1 MQPSPTTRLR
11 SRARS
16 WRKGSPSGQKAPTVL
31 GRLCARTARA
41 CIWQQASSVSCRVA
55 ATAFRMALGWRDDFL
70 LVTATTPGRVFIAC
84 EVSQAFFTRVRQV
97 IISDVEP
104 FCQRPLL
111 AWHTLSAGEGR
122 RFPRRLVAA
131 PRIANETAERLG
143 WDWRWMLLAD
153 DDCVITATRD
163 LWHSLRALDHSAP
176 WYLGALDSLWE
187 PAPRVTILQPEDS
200 VRLRGGR
207 TTNADSIFPAC
218 TLPVKTAAPP
228 AIGTLGGGMCSPQLP
243 GDSRQGC
250 VRGPALA
257 ACALDLL
264 GVPRNASAI
273 SHVPYGY
280 ALPLTIVYG
289 NGFVISRGMLRVGGL
304 RDAGIGRGAV
314 RSSTEGRAGR
324 WEACEVETPDAVAYA
339 EQQLVRAH
347 LPGGPGARAPVLAS
361 DWHLSRCMLQ
371 ASHGHYP
378 TVLPRRLHRRTF
390 EHMTDHGRLHS
401 RVIARLASRAG
412 IRLVRDGNGYAHAPS
427 EALNTQLRWLVHN
440 TNSSTN

>member
-1 MQPSPTTRLR
+1 M
-11 SRARS
+11 
-16 WRKGSPSGQKAPTVL
+16 
-31 GRLCARTARA
+31 
-41 CIWQQASSVSCRVA
+41 A
-55 ATAFRMALGWRDDFL
+55 AAAFRMALGWRDDFL

-84 EVSQAFFTRVRQV
+84 EVSQAFLTRLRQV
-97 IISDVEP
+97 IISDVGP

-131 PRIANETAERLG
+131 PRIANETAQRLG
-143 WDWRWMLLAD
+143 WHWRWMLLAD
-153 DDCVITATRD
+153 DDCVVTPTRD
-163 LWHSLRALDHSAP
+163 LWHSLQALDHTAP
-176 WYLGALDSLWE
+176 WYLGALDSLWQ
-187 PAPRVTILQPEDS
+187 PAPRVTILQPEDN
-200 VRLRGGR
+200 VRLPGGR

-228 AIGTLGGGMCSPQLP
+228 AAIGTLGGGMCSPQLP

-257 ACALDLL
+257 ACALALL
-264 GVPRNASAI
+264 GVPRNNASAS

-280 ALPLTIVYG
+280 ALPLTVVYG
-289 NGFVISRGMLRVGGL
+289 NGFVLSRGMLRVGGL
-304 RDAGIGRGAV
+304 RDAAGVRPGAGGAL

-324 WEACEVETPDAVAYA
+324 LEACEVETPDAIAYA
-339 EQQLVRAH
+339 EQQLVQAH

-390 EHMTDHGRLHS
+390 EHMTDHGQLHS
-401 RVIARLASRAG
+401 RVIARLATRLG
-412 IRLVRDGNGYAHAPS
+412 MRLVRDSNGYARAS
-427 EALNTQLRWLVHN
+427 SDAENAQLRRLVHN
-440 TNSSTN
+440 SRNSTN